1 MKESD
6 FQTAFNKW
14 LKYHPEYYGAFELKL
29 THDPSLPFSAVSA
42 HQVRNLDNVRNNH
55 LIYKIADEGFGQKP
69 FDCFK
74 LQNYPAYI
82 AIMFY
87 RRGQKT
93 FYMIDINTWI
103 DHVLGSKRKSITE
116 VEASEIG
123 YTCKLA

>member
-1 MKESD
+1 MKEKD
-6 FQTAFNKW
+6 FQSKFNIW
-14 LKYHPEYYGAFELKL
+14 LKHNPSYYGAFELKL

-42 HQVRNLDNVRNNH
+42 HQVRNLDNAKNSH

-74 LQNYPAYI
+74 LQKSPAYI

-93 FYMIDINTWI
+93 FYLIDIDVWI
-103 DHVLGSKRKSITE
+103 DHVLGSERKSITE
-116 VEASEIG
+116 KEAVEIG